1 MNKLECWT
9 LVISVLLGAVGCGD
23 AGGSG
28 GVPTDDRPATA
39 ADRPA
44 TADTAAAPPASAG
57 CTSACARISEC
68 AAMSGESVDAAS
80 CRNECAMSAPS
91 PACFGCFSGPCA
103 SSCGDTCA
111 SCFFNNCA
119 ALVAPPPADAGA
131 PPPPPPPADAGAP
144 PSDPVCGTNTLHP
157 DIGRNC
163 QGDSIC
169 GTAVCNFAT
178 RNALTRYCTQ
188 ACSTIADCP
197 CSGGSWSCAL
207 ISGRSAVQRYC
218 VAAGR

>member
-1 MNKLECWT
+1 MNKLGRWT
-9 LVISVLLGAVGCGD
+9 LVISVMLGAVGCGD

-28 GVPTDDRPATA
+28 GVPTDDRP
-39 ADRPA
+39 P
-44 TADTAAAPPASAG
+44 TADTAAAPASTQ
-57 CTSACARISEC
+57 CTSVCARISEC

-80 CRNECAMSAPS
+80 CRSACVAIAPS

-111 SCFFNNCA
+111 SCFFNNCT
-119 ALVAPPPADAGA
+119 ALVSPPSVDAGA
-131 PPPPPPPADAGAP
+131 PPPPVDAGAP
-144 PSDPVCGTNTLHP
+144 PPSEPVCGTNTLHP

-163 QGDSIC
+163 QGDSLC
-169 GTAVCNFAT
+169 GTGVCNFAT
-178 RNALTRYCTQ
+178 RNAFSRYCTQ

-197 CSGGSWSCAL
+197 CAGGNWSCAL